1 MISCLRGGAASTLAC
16 ALLCFTSETLGAV
29 GDTSLALGA
38 GTRWVQGGK
47 FGPVLEL
54 QGGRGIAESWLLVGS
69 LGGSLQ
75 PAADFS
81 VWNAGL
87 GVAWRWDVIQWVPEV
102 ALQLRIYEFLGSGAP
117 SSLDGFELGASATLG
132 IDRLLTRNWA
142 VGVAGQGHAL
152 FTAADQLRLPMLDAS
167 LRVRYQWD

>member
-1 MISCLRGGAASTLAC
+1 MYCAGETPAA
-16 ALLCFTSETLGAV
+16 E
-29 GDTSLALGA
+29 GDLSLATSA
-38 GTRWVQGGK
+38 GTRWVQGGD
-47 FGPVLEL
+47 FGPVTDL
-54 QGGRGIAESWLLVGS
+54 QLGRGIAESWLLVGS